1 MHNSKMT
8 STGSYY
14 GKWSVY
20 HTSPL
25 PRSKIRSA
33 LEDCA
38 DEKNDEVVEAVAGEV
53 LWRRVSKVFGITIS
67 EAVTTR
73 ALAMSLQPLPEFE

>member
-1 MHNSKMT
+1 MVS
-8 STGSYY
+8 
-14 GKWSVY
+14 
-20 HTSPL
+20 L
-25 PRSKIRSA
+25 PHFPPSEIPNT
-33 LEDCA
+33 EDCA